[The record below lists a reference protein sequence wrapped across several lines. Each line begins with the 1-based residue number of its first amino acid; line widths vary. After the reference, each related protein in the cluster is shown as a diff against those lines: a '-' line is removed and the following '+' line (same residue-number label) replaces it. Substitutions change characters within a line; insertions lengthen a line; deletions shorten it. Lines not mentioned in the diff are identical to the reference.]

1 MTNSSGNAKRKLIG
15 PTIPKGS
22 VLGEFT
28 NYSDAT
34 AMVEKLLLGEFRPEN
49 ISLIGHNPLLVE
61 RIRSRLGYGRVGL
74 SGAMTG
80 LWIGLIFALLV
91 GAGITVSPE
100 GELSYNPQQ
109 FFATVVI
116 SAGLGMLINI
126 IRFSLGRTKR
136 GFLST
141 QMPVAARWE
150 VVVPD
155 AEAGKARN
163 LLGLASDS

>member
-1 MTNSSGNAKRKLIG
+1 
-15 PTIPKGS
+15 
-22 VLGEFT
+22 
-28 NYSDAT
+28 
-34 AMVEKLLLGEFRPEN
+34 
-49 ISLIGHNPLLVE
+49 
-61 RIRSRLGYGRVGL
+61 
-74 SGAMTG
+74 MTG